1 VEAMG
6 KLNVKAVALA
16 AGITWAIYMGFC
28 GWTAMFG
35 WGKGIVE
42 VMSSVYIGYSASFL
56 GGIIGAVWG
65 FADGLIGGAIFALI
79 YNRIARK

>member
-1 VEAMG
+1 
-6 KLNVKAVALA
+6 
-16 AGITWAIYMGFC
+16 
-28 GWTAMFG
+28 MFG

-79 YNRIARK
+79 YNGIARK